1 MPAAA
6 MNSPDRLQD
15 LRKRWDEA
23 GRTDPFWAVLSRPD
37 KTGNRWAADE
47 FFETG
52 NQEIAEVM
60 AHAAQVGAAGK
71 ERALDFGC
79 GPGRLTQALVRYFD
93 RVDGVDISPSMIE
106 LADKLNQFPERCRYH
121 LNTTSDLK
129 SFDDSTF
136 DFVYSNITLQ
146 HVGPVYATNYL
157 REFVR
162 VLRPGGLMIFQ
173 LPGRKIGKRSRIAR
187 FVPSFGIAFYRRLR
201 YKNHPAA
208 SMNGIP
214 RQELVPFIESLGAE
228 VLDVEANQAAGDGW
242 ESFRYSCRR
251 VR

>member
-1 MPAAA
+1 MRAAA

-23 GRTDPFWAVLSRPD
+23 GKTDPFWAVLSRPD

-52 NQEIAEVM
+52 KHEIADVM
-60 AHAAQVGAAGK
+60 AHAAQLGKVGK
-71 ERALDFGC
+71 QRALDFGC
-79 GPGRLTQALVRYFD
+79 GPGRLTQALASYFD
-93 RVDGVDISPSMIE
+93 QVDGVDISASMIE
-106 LADKLNQFPERCRYH
+106 LAGKLNQFPERCRYH
-121 LNTTSDLK
+121 LNTASDLK
-129 SFDDSTF
+129 MFDDSAF
-136 DFVYSNITLQ
+136 DVVYSNITLQ
-146 HVGPVYATNYL
+146 HVGAVYAKIYL
-157 REFVR
+157 REFIR

-173 LPGRKIGKRSRIAR
+173 LPGRKTGKRSRVLP
-187 FVPSFGIAFYRRLR
+187 FVPSVVIAFYRRMR

-214 RQELVPFIESLGAE
+214 REEVVPFLESMGAE